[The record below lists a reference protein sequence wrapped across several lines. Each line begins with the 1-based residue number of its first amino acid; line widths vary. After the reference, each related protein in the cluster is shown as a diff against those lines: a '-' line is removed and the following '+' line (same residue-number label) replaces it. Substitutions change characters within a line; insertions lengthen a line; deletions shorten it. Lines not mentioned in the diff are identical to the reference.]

1 MPNRLKILVSLT
13 MTLFSEKVLISNR
26 CISGLMPNLIKK
38 SWTDSTQESTCAQC
52 CAFLEVRYFDARP
65 VWAASR
71 AFFENWLRKDKNQT
85 TTEKADKKTRQNV
98 ECYWQ
103 FASLFEFLKINLVK
117 TQVDEQQAGLFL
129 KIDFEIPR

>member
-1 MPNRLKILVSLT
+1 MHVLFEQQAGLFLKID
-13 MTLFSEKVLISNR
+13 FEK
-26 CISGLMPNLIKK
+26 IKIK
-38 SWTDSTQESTCAQC
+38 
-52 CAFLEVRYFDARP
+52 
-65 VWAASR
+65 
-71 AFFENWLRKDKNQT
+71 QT